1 MKRSA
6 RVFVLV
12 MLLGGFALS
21 VDAAKFLRAD
31 FALIRYDAHACQ
43 SRWIEGGAFSDV
55 LQRDRQERHR
65 VFLTGHKNV
74 FVRYDLKYGVRKKGK
89 LTFSPRVFIQPVMIV
104 QELQMF
110 FRAYQSGKTASVDGN
125 VQAKAMLPFDG
136 MAHVK
141 PVVTSPRIFSFVPYY
156 HKVYGVY
163 LHIIW

>member
-1 MKRSA
+1 MKRSN

-12 MLLGGFALS
+12 MLLGGFAIS

-31 FALIRYDAHACQ
+31 FALIRYDEHAFQ

-55 LQRDRQERHR
+55 LQRDRQERQR
-65 VFLTGHKNV
+65 VFLTGQKNV
-74 FVRYDLKYGVRKKGK
+74 FVRYDLKHGVRKKGN
-89 LTFSPRVFIQPVMIV
+89 LTFSPRVFIKPVIIIE
-104 QELQMF
+104 ELQAF
-110 FRAYQSGKTASVDGN
+110 IRAYQSKEIASVNGN
-125 VQAKAMLPFDG
+125 VQAKAMRPFGG
-136 MAHVK
+136 MAQVK